1 MLPPN
6 RNVMLSSCDH
16 RYYVPTPYNSPVR
29 RNPRQASA
37 IESFETR
44 LRGGGSAKR
53 SAASPNGAAAKKSRG
68 STNGLYKRKD
78 LLYDDA
84 DTLLADGNSPLY
96 EHPDLLVSPKTQFQ
110 ITQCSFN

>member
-1 MLPPN
+1 MDAGVMLSPN
-6 RNVMLSSCDH
+6 RNVILSSCDH

-37 IESFETR
+37 NESIETR

-53 SAASPNGAAAKKSRG
+53 SAASPGGAAAKKSRG
-68 STNGLYKRKD
+68 STNGMYKRKD

-84 DTLLADGNSPLY
+84 ETLLADGNSPLY
-96 EHPDLLVSPKTQFQ
+96 ELSDLLVSPNPNFK
-110 ITQCSFN
+110 